1 MPMLAWM
8 WKHRTPT
15 WSATRRGQ
23 HASAIPNKHLPL
35 TLAMTLI
42 LLRRAFTLLD
52 SETWVSGIR
61 SASTSS
67 LKSKSTKRQS
77 SSPPNNAP
85 QPSKQPAECTELDA
99 FFAKYPTFDY
109 DPSAPVTVELRRMC
123 KFFQW
128 PKKKRREPKLD
139 KHEERLAAEEGFG
152 RALLGQFDI
161 LFGKKVN
168 KHEERLAAE
177 EGFRKALV
185 GQFNSLFGKKVDK
198 LQNWQR
204 LCQLL
209 QIDPIPIGLEACR
222 KAVKNTHVY
231 LIDLVDYTRT
241 GTPARIHPS
250 EERLR
255 DYTKAEGKYFP
266 KERAHAGGVLRYL
279 LRRIRVDVD

>member
-139 KHEERLAAEEGFG
+139 KHEERLAAEEGF
-152 RALLGQFDI
+152 
-161 LFGKKVN
+161 
-168 KHEERLAAE
+168 
-177 EGFRKALV
+177 RKALV

-222 KAVKNTHVY
+222 KAVKNTHVN

-279 LRRIRVDVD
+279 LRRIHVDVD